1 MTNVGISMLNVTSY
15 YAEPLPLWCKLTQKL
30 YDDDDKH
37 EKISKWLGI
46 SVTGMTLCV
55 NTQNP
60 ADKGSKYIDDDLKL
74 TKTL

>member
-1 MTNVGISMLNVTSY
+1 MCYVTTY
-15 YAEPLPLWCKLTQKL
+15 YGEPPTLWYNLTQKL
-30 YDDDDKH
+30 SVDDDKH